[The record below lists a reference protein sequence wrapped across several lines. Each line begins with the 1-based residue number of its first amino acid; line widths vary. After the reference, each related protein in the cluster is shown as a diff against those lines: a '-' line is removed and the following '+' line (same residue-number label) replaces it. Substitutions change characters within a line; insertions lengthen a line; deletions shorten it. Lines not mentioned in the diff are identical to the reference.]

1 MFFFFF
7 FFNGENGEV
16 GYECLMED
24 TLGGLSDT
32 F

>member
-1 MFFFFF
+1 MFFF

-24 TLGGLSDT
+24 TSGGLNDT